1 MYEPVQF
8 LESDAMKKKTEA
20 KRQAILD
27 VATLA
32 FQELGFERT
41 SMSEI
46 CARVGGSKATLYNY
60 FPSKEELF
68 FEVVFLSSEAEFQAV
83 HAAIDASKD
92 DIADA
97 LRHFG
102 ETFLGFLY
110 SPHIRAQRHLAVSE
124 SGRTNLGRLVYERG
138 VLRSQ
143 KLMVDFLQQ
152 AMTRGQLRQADPQI
166 ASRHLYSLLE
176 SELLDRFLFQL
187 LGEVSPEEIRAVTG
201 RAVAVFIAAYGPG
214 PR

>member
-1 MYEPVQF
+1 
-8 LESDAMKKKTEA
+8 MKKKTEA

-27 VATLA
+27 VAAQA

-68 FEVVFLSSEAEFQAV
+68 FEVAFLASEAEFETV
-83 HAAIDASKD
+83 HAAIDTTMT
-92 DIADA
+92 DIAES

-102 ETFLGFLY
+102 ETFLAFLY
-110 SPHIRAQRHLAVSE
+110 SPRIRAQRHLAVSE

-143 KLMVDFLQQ
+143 NLIATFLQQ
-152 AMTRGQLRQADPQI
+152 AMSQGKLRQTDPNVATQ
-166 ASRHLYSLLE
+166 HLHSLLE

-187 LGEVSPEEIRAVTG
+187 LGEVSSDEIRLVTA
-201 RAVAVFIAAYGPG
+201 RAIDVFMAAYGLQQTESAA
-214 PR
+214 R

>member
-1 MYEPVQF
+1 
-8 LESDAMKKKTEA
+8 MKTKTET

-27 VATLA
+27 VAAQA

-60 FPSKEELF
+60 FSSKDELF
-68 FEVVFLSSEAEFQAV
+68 SEVIFLSTEAEFQAV
-83 HAAIDASKD
+83 HDAIDPTAE

-102 ETFLGFLY
+102 ETFLAFLY
-110 SPHIRAQRHLAVSE
+110 SPQIRAQRHLVVSE
-124 SGRTNLGRLVYERG
+124 SGRTDLGRLVYERG

-143 KLMVDFLQQ
+143 KLMADFLQR
-152 AMTRGQLRQADPQI
+152 AMLQGKLRPADPQI
-166 ASRHLYSLLE
+166 ATRHLYSLLE
-176 SELLDRFLFQL
+176 SELLERFLFQV
-187 LGEVSPEEIRAVTG
+187 LGDVSAEQLKALTARAVD
-201 RAVAVFIAAYGPG
+201 VFMAAYGVP
-214 PR
+214 PK